1 MADDIELKAWVVTLN
16 FGEGGPLATNIWLAP
31 DEASAAALHTID
43 VLRRSK
49 TENALVGCRIGEIS
63 ADHLRLL
70 LRGVEGKIPEGGKAP
85 VVRLVPE
92 LPAVSPNEQA
102 ARDIQ
107 DRNRGH
113 DFDPRQHL
121 GGLFGGMGQPARA
134 QDAELLRTA
143 PHEAVPVADLS
154 WARPWTVAEY
164 YGPPMPDHLPPV
176 A

>member
-1 MADDIELKAWVVTLN
+1 MADAPPLKAWIVTLN

-49 TENALVGCRIGEIS
+49 TENALVGCHVGELS
-63 ADHLRLL
+63 ADHLRHL
-70 LRGVEGKIPEGGKAP
+70 LRGVEGKIPEGGKAT

-92 LPAVSPNEQA
+92 SPVV
-102 ARDIQ
+102 
-107 DRNRGH
+107 
-113 DFDPRQHL
+113 
-121 GGLFGGMGQPARA
+121 RA
-134 QDAELLRTA
+134 AELLRTA

-154 WARPWTVAEY
+154 WARGPGLMCYGEY
-164 YGPPMPDHLPPV
+164 FGPPMPDHLPPV